1 MVGIDTE
8 ETAWAA
14 GFFEAEGCYSYTRAG
29 RYAVLSIGQTDR
41 SPLDRFA
48 RAVRAGRV
56 SGPVSMQSPHRPSK
70 KPQYRYYLYRAEEL
84 WRVAKLLLP
93 YLGAVKRAQIIR
105 VHSLVA
111 ARSRPPGDINTVSS
125 TTATPAPGRTQL
137 AWAAGFFDGEGCF
150 SLSRSTSYPC
160 VSITQREPQ
169 VLLRFADAWDSG
181 SFMAPIDIERPLFLT
196 RSTSSFERMA
206 IRRFRRWR
214 PCSGSVSARPSGHK
228 LPRCWRPGR
237 EHAVGG
243 TPSCRGT
250 MDAVADGSLLANAKN
265 QNALS
270 GRPSQ

>member
-70 KPQYRYYLYRAEEL
+70 KPRYRYYLYRAEEL

-169 VLLRFADAWDSG
+169 VLLRFADAVG
-181 SFMAPIDIERPLFLT
+181 F
-196 RSTSSFERMA
+196 
-206 IRRFRRWR
+206 
-214 PCSGSVSARPSGHK
+214 GK
-228 LPRCWRPGR
+228 LYGPYRHR
-237 EHAVGG
+237 
-243 TPSCRGT
+243 TPSLSDKEYFLLRAHGYPKVQALAAMLWFRLGPAKRAQAAEVLATWPRACRRGHPF
-250 MDAVADGSLLANAKN
+250 VPGHNGC
-265 QNALS
+265 
-270 GRPSQ
+270 GRCTAHYWRTRRTRTL